1 MYVEKQHSQK
11 TSLFPAS
18 AGLTNMP
25 KPKDN
30 FANATEA
37 QLPLNSDRGTCTHT
51 GDESPCSEEQQTVAT
66 RMATLENDNDA
77 PQPE

>member
-11 TSLFPAS
+11 TRLFPAS

-30 FANATEA
+30 FANATEKPNF
-37 QLPLNSDRGTCTHT
+37 LSIP
-51 GDESPCSEEQQTVAT
+51 TVARART
-66 RMATLENDNDA
+66 
-77 PQPE
+77 PEMSRHVLRNNRLLQLDWQR